1 MILFAAIN
9 QIKLIPYL
17 GLDILRAE
25 HLSAI
30 AILAPLSYVG
40 VRLGIFFNKRFT
52 DRWFNLIVYSIL
64 FVAGVQLIL
73 GKNLIQLLGIV

>member
-9 QIKLIPYL
+9 QMKLIPYL

-25 HLSAI
+25 HLVTI
-30 AILAPLSYVG
+30 AILSPLGYAG

-52 DRWFNLIVYSIL
+52 DHWFNLIVYSIL
-64 FVAGVQLIL
+64 FIAGVQLIS